1 MSLSLVYASQAV
13 GQLAPFLLVAYLTT
27 TLSADITEARERI
40 ENLAQTD
47 TLTGLYNLRMFN
59 EVWQREHDCGRAR
72 SRRVRAADDRHGQ
85 AQGHQ

>member
-1 MSLSLVYASQAV
+1 MSLIYASQAV

-47 TLTGLYNLRMFN
+47 AL
-59 EVWQREHDCGRAR
+59 
-72 SRRVRAADDRHGQ
+72 DRPLQFAHVQ
-85 AQGHQ
+85 